1 MSWSRSV
8 FPTDY
13 ASGYA
18 WALCIVELWSSFSRN
33 SCWWIHEERWL
44 WMISSSRNRW
54 TSWRR
59 SSSSGL
65 QSRGEGHLV
74 QQLNRKSQPRSLDQ
88 AAHRG
93 LTHHGSST
101 LTSQSRHQPAKESM
115 RLSTIKGK
123 LQNFGGPGALGAPLL
138 VWPSELMYLFIE
150 VQPAVQGTNCG
161 RCTGQFWGEASS
173 SSTSGPVFVPVVE
186 NFFSMTRSGH
196 LGRFPASHHYFMIA
210 KQGPRSKLG
219 HFQQTT
225 PPTWHGQR
233 PHRSKTIWWIHAPN
247 AKEAPPVSPSWA
259 GQIRWC

>member
-13 ASGYA
+13 ASGYSYA
-18 WALCIVELWSSFSRN
+18 WTLCIVELWSSFSRN

-74 QQLNRKSQPRSLDQ
+74 QQLNCKSQPRSLDQ

-101 LTSQSRHQPAKESM
+101 LTFQSRHQPAKESM

-123 LQNFGGPGALGAPLL
+123 LQNFGGPGALGVPLL

-161 RCTGQFWGEASS
+161 RCTGQFWGETSS

-186 NFFSMTRSGH
+186 IFFFDDTVRTPREISCKSSLLHDCQARTP
-196 LGRFPASHHYFMIA
+196 LETWAFPANY
-210 KQGPRSKLG
+210 
-219 HFQQTT
+219 
-225 PPTWHGQR
+225 
-233 PHRSKTIWWIHAPN
+233 APN
-247 AKEAPPVSPSWA
+247 MARPAAP
-259 GQIRWC
+259 

>member
-1 MSWSRSV
+1 MTWSRSV

-13 ASGYA
+13 VSGYSYA
-18 WALCIVELWSSFSRN
+18 WTLCIVELWSSFSRN

-74 QQLNRKSQPRSLDQ
+74 QQTNCKSQPRSLDQ

-123 LQNFGGPGALGAPLL
+123 LQNFGGPGALGVPLL

-150 VQPAVQGTNCG
+150 VQAGNKLWPLHRSILGWSVKLQHQ
-161 RCTGQFWGEASS
+161 R
-173 SSTSGPVFVPVVE
+173 TSLCSGGWEFV
-186 NFFSMTRSGH
+186 FSMTRSGH
-196 LGRFPASHHYFMIA
+196 LGRFSCKSSLLHDCQARTPLETWAFPANY
-210 KQGPRSKLG
+210 
-219 HFQQTT
+219 
-225 PPTWHGQR
+225 
-233 PHRSKTIWWIHAPN
+233 APN
-247 AKEAPPVSPSWA
+247 MARPAAP
-259 GQIRWC
+259 

>member
-123 LQNFGGPGALGAPLL
+123 LQNFGGPGALGVPLL

-150 VQPAVQGTNCG
+150 VQPAVQGTNCIITSWLPSKDPARNLG
-161 RCTGQFWGEASS
+161 ISS
-173 SSTSGPVFVPVVE
+173 KLRPQRGTASGP
-186 NFFSMTRSGH
+186 
-196 LGRFPASHHYFMIA
+196 I
-210 KQGPRSKLG
+210 GPKPYDEFTHRMPRKHRQS
-219 HFQQTT
+219 
-225 PPTWHGQR
+225 R
-233 PHRSKTIWWIHAPN
+233 P
-247 AKEAPPVSPSWA
+247 A
-259 GQIRWC
+259 GQGKSDGARAC